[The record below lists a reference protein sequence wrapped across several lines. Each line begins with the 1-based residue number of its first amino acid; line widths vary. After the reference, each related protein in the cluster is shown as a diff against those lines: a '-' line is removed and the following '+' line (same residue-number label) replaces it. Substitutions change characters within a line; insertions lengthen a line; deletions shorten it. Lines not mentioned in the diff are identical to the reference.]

1 MGLELL
7 RQGAPSYLAILDGGI
22 SWYDGKKE
30 WDMILEE
37 ENRIVLKIVPLDGKN
52 VTRTEIVLHGL
63 QMQKT
68 PYCRIHVEGY
78 METPNQLKLKI
89 WDKGFGEFYPS
100 SGQYWEEIITL

>member
-1 MGLELL
+1 MH
-7 RQGAPSYLAILDGGI
+7 
-22 SWYDGKKE
+22 
-30 WDMILEE
+30 
-37 ENRIVLKIVPLDGKN
+37 
-52 VTRTEIVLHGL
+52 LHGL